1 MKLENKVMF
10 IAEIGL
16 NHNGNKGLFFELIKK
31 ASQAGA
37 DIAKFQLGWRSQPGE
52 INDLRHDDISQI
64 FKCCEYFNI
73 EPMFSVFNTDA
84 LKKLEK
90 FELNKFKIA
99 SRTVLDDLSLVEKII
114 KKKKLTIISLGMW
127 EKPDL
132 PFKNISNVR
141 YLWCRS
147 KYPTYPWDLKDFPK
161 IFEESKYYGY
171 SDHTVGIEV
180 PLIAISRGAK
190 IIEKHFTLDKS
201 DTTIRDHALSADPEE
216 FRLMVQLGKNIK
228 KNLDLGL

>member
-114 KKKKLTIISLGMW
+114 KKK
-127 EKPDL
+127 
-132 PFKNISNVR
+132 N
-141 YLWCRS
+141 
-147 KYPTYPWDLKDFPK
+147 
-161 IFEESKYYGY
+161 
-171 SDHTVGIEV
+171 
-180 PLIAISRGAK
+180 
-190 IIEKHFTLDKS
+190 
-201 DTTIRDHALSADPEE
+201 
-216 FRLMVQLGKNIK
+216 
-228 KNLDLGL
+228 